1 MSSSGFRMEVSI
13 RKVKDNPNMFEFV
26 ISTPT
31 LTSQFRLPR
40 MLVNKLRILIEKALV
55 DKPKVS

>member
-1 MSSSGFRMEVSI
+1 MAGFRMEVSI
-13 RKVKDNPNMFEFV
+13 RKLHNNPNMFEFV

-40 MLVNKLRILIEKALV
+40 PLVNKLRILIEKALV
-55 DKPKVS
+55 DKPRQ